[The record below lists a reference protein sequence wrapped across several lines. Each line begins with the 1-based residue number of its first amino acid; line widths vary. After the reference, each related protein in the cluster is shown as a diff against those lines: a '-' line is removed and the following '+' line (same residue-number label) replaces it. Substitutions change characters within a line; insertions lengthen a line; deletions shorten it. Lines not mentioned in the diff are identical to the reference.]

1 MSDPNRHD
9 IRVLNDLSQA
19 LLDSGNGYGAAAA
32 QARRA
37 EERVLF
43 QRRGRDRAAAAAD
56 LQVALRGL
64 GGEPRSDG
72 SVLAKAQRAF
82 TDIGHALLGG
92 EPMAAAVEA
101 AEEAL
106 GDRFDH
112 ALADDA
118 LSATTRE
125 TIRRARASLDQ
136 ISRAGDLITG
146 GKDEGRL
153 FPY

>member
-9 IRVLNDLSQA
+9 IRVLNDLNQA
-19 LLDSGNGYGAAAA
+19 LMDSANGYGAAAA
-32 QARRA
+32 QARRP
-37 EERVLF
+37 EDRVLF
-43 QRRGRDRAAAAAD
+43 QRRGRDRATAAAD

-64 GGEPRSDG
+64 GGEPQSEG

-92 EPMAAAVEA
+92 EPTATAIEA
-101 AEEAL
+101 AEQAL
-106 GDRFDH
+106 GDRFDR

-125 TIRRARASLDQ
+125 TIRRARASLGQ
-136 ISRAGDLITG
+136 ISRTDDHIVGS
-146 GKDEGRL
+146 KYESRL